1 VTVVLVVVAMVSLV
15 VLALTTNIWMG
26 ELVAVL
32 GQDEEPHPFINVV
45 IAASMM
51 AGVVYL
57 SAAAALLI

>member
-1 VTVVLVVVAMVSLV
+1 MVSLV